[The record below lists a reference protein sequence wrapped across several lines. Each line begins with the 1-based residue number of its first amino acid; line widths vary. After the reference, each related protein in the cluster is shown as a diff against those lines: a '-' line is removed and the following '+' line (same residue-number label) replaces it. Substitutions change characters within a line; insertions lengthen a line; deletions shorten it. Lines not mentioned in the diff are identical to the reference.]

1 MNLCN
6 LYLSLYTEEIWE
18 KLYLSFRIPV
28 TQSLICL
35 IDKVRNE

>member
-1 MNLCN
+1 MNLYN
-6 LYLSLYTEEIWE
+6 LYLSLYMEEIWE

-28 TQSLICL
+28 TQSLICP